1 MTASITHFWQ
11 KTRDSASRLRL
22 HFQYVLFSSL
32 ILASFLA
39 IPSARADG
47 VVVKTADLQLVD
59 GVYQLNAEFEL
70 NFSGRLEEAVS
81 KGVPL
86 VFLVEFEVIR
96 PRWYWFDENVATV
109 KQTYRLSYNAL
120 TRQYQL
126 AIGAI
131 HHNFATF
138 AEAKTEL
145 SHVREWQVLDYS
157 LLKKGETYEAGV
169 RMRLD
174 VSQLPKPLQVNAL
187 ASKEWSL
194 ESDWHRWP
202 LIP

>member
-11 KTRDSASRLRL
+11 KTRHSASRLRIYF
-22 HFQYVLFSSL
+22 HYVPFSSL
-32 ILASFLA
+32 ILALFLA
-39 IPSARADG
+39 IPSAQADG
-47 VVVKTADLQLVD
+47 VVVKTADLELVE

-70 NFSGRLEEAVS
+70 NFSGRLEEAVN

-86 VFLVEFEVIR
+86 VFVVEFEVVR
-96 PRWYWFDENVATV
+96 PRWYWFNEDVAKV

-131 HHNFATF
+131 HHNFATLG
-138 AEAKTEL
+138 EAKTEL
-145 SHVREWQVLDYS
+145 SRVREWQVLDYA

-169 RMRLD
+169 RIRLD

-187 ASKEWSL
+187 ASKEWNL